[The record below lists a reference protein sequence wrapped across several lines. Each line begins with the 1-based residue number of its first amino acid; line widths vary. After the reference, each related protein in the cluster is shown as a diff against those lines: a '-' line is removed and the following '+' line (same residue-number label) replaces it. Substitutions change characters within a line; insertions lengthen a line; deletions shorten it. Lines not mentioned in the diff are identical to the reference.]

1 MARKVAVKEDLLSEL
16 TAQTSFDEVWL
27 NLFCFNVPQQE
38 DLLLLS
44 ERHPK
49 TLDISISWIHDFIF
63 PDILPEN
70 TGNLGRIELR
80 ICFFA

>member
-44 ERHPK
+44 ERHSQF
-49 TLDISISWIHDFIF
+49 LDISVSWIYDFI
-63 PDILPEN
+63 LPNVLPVHTEN
-70 TGNLGRIELR
+70 FGI
-80 ICFFA
+80 I